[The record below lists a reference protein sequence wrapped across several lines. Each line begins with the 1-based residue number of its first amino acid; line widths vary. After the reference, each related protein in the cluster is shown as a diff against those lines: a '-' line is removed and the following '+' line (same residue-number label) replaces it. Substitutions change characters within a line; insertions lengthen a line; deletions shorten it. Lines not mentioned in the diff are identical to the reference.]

1 MFRRTFCTRCLV
13 ETPVFSFFTSKPHHK
28 NKFPKKMKEVETK
41 PGVRGQGRRWIIEI
55 KTHSNKKPL
64 IMQAASG
71 QTAATWVKLLSEVWN
86 LT

>member
-1 MFRRTFCTRCLV
+1 
-13 ETPVFSFFTSKPHHK
+13 
-28 NKFPKKMKEVETK
+28 MKEVETK